1 LYPKVLEEYFSKDR
15 SNAELLLYLPE
26 ERSTETNI
34 RAVERVLK
42 QFEHVDSCVTLQTG
56 ATIDEHILM
65 QGAEYYITTRLQE
78 TVYRTC
84 LAGRYGVQVLY
95 GTDAPLFPE
104 GLE

>member
-1 LYPKVLEEYFSKDR
+1 
-15 SNAELLLYLPE
+15 
-26 ERSTETNI
+26 
-34 RAVERVLK
+34 
-42 QFEHVDSCVTLQTG
+42 
-56 ATIDEHILM
+56 M